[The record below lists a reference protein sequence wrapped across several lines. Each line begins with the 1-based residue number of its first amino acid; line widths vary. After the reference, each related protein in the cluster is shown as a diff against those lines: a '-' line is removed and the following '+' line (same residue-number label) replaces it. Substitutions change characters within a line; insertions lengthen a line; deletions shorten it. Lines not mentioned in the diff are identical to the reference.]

1 MIWKLIWEFNKK
13 DGQTSEIWPAE
24 GMSVNGKRKFVKNWS
39 NIFKK
44 NLRTL
49 YFEYS
54 DYIRI

>member
-24 GMSVNGKRKFVKNWS
+24 GISVNGKRKFVKNWS

-44 NLRTL
+44 
-49 YFEYS
+49 
-54 DYIRI
+54 I